1 MELLKLTGDVPAEA
15 ADKYNKLKEILK
27 EMGSVIIA
35 LSGGVDSVFLVR
47 VAHEVLGD
55 KVLAIT
61 CDSPSF
67 PHEEKEF
74 ARQMAQKYGFRHQ
87 IIQTKEI
94 ENEAYA
100 ANPSNRC
107 YFCRQEMYGDI
118 EAIAKEEGIAYIC
131 DGFNFSD
138 QGDYRP
144 GHTAAVERKVR
155 SPLYE
160 AGLSKDDI
168 RILAKAFGLPNW
180 DRPASACLASRIPYG
195 TRVTR
200 ERLLQIEKAE
210 EFLRSLGFRQVRVR
224 HHDKLARIETD
235 PAEFPLF
242 FESQNYV
249 KISQTLKG
257 LGFMFV
263 TLDLQGYRTGSLNEE
278 ILKPKLK

>member
-1 MELLKLTGDVPAEA
+1 MDLHKLSGDIPADV
-15 ADKYNKLKEILK
+15 ADKYKKLIEILTG
-27 EMGSVIIA
+27 MGSVIIS

-47 VAHEVLGD
+47 VAHDVLGD

-67 PHEEKEF
+67 PHEEKEL
-74 ARQMAQKYGFRHQ
+74 ARQMAKEYGFRHK
-87 IIQTKEI
+87 IIQTHEI
-94 ENEAYA
+94 ENESYA

-118 EAIAKEEGIAYIC
+118 EAIAKEEGIACIC

-155 SPLYE
+155 SPLFE
-160 AGLSKDDI
+160 AGLTKGDI

-200 ERLLQIEKAE
+200 ERLNQIEKAE
-210 EFLRSLGFRQVRVR
+210 AFLRSLGFRQIRVR

-249 KISQTLKG
+249 KISQSLKG
-257 LGFMFV
+257 LGFMYV

-278 ILKPKLK
+278 ILKPKFK